1 MTTATTSLQSLVNA
15 KAALDLGLLTAEDY
29 GRVKEAFL
37 KAQELRAG
45 IDAGLIEEGAQVAQ
59 AREGFVE
66 MVLSHRSNETG
77 SRAVAPKAAASVAH
91 PLPPMPAAAATSKA
105 PAPPPPPVPPKAP
118 PSAPPPPPMA
128 PTAPV
133 APALPMASSA
143 TTSQKSSRSASPG
156 KLPKHA
162 TANAGTSMS
171 GISISQDA
179 VEVFYQMR
187 LKSTYRWVVYK
198 INDAATEVVI
208 EHLGAPTSTYGEFLA
223 HLPESDCR
231 YAVYDYNFMG
241 RDGQEHSKLCFI
253 NWAPDVA
260 KVKSKMMF
268 ASTKDFFKGSLEGL
282 SLEFQGSEVEDVV
295 EDVVGEAVRAL
306 KKY

>member
-1 MTTATTSLQSLVNA
+1 
-15 KAALDLGLLTAEDY
+15 
-29 GRVKEAFL
+29 
-37 KAQELRAG
+37 
-45 IDAGLIEEGAQVAQ
+45 
-59 AREGFVE
+59 
-66 MVLSHRSNETG
+66 
-77 SRAVAPKAAASVAH
+77 
-91 PLPPMPAAAATSKA
+91 
-105 PAPPPPPVPPKAP
+105 
-118 PSAPPPPPMA
+118 
-128 PTAPV
+128 
-133 APALPMASSA
+133 
-143 TTSQKSSRSASPG
+143 
-156 KLPKHA
+156 
-162 TANAGTSMS
+162 
-171 GISISQDA
+171 
-179 VEVFYQMR
+179 MR

-282 SLEFQGSEVEDVV
+282 SLEFQGSEVERRGGGRRGGGGTGAQEVLVLVHTLSRDL
-295 EDVVGEAVRAL
+295 ERRSLAGFHGACL
-306 KKY
+306 LL